1 MAYSMGHAV
10 DARSSPAGRE
20 SQKSG
25 GSERLRRAHTEI
37 VWEER
42 AERARRE
49 ITALAVAGA
58 GVGELHAAA
67 ISLVERAV
75 PTELTCW
82 ATLDPETLMIT
93 AMISGA
99 TRIDAEYEPR
109 LAEAEYAWEE
119 PHAFAA
125 LARRRQ
131 QTARLSDLS
140 GRDLARSRRYHH
152 IWRPLGLDR
161 ELRVLF
167 PDAGSWWGAAGLVRA
182 GQDFTARE
190 TEFLAAVAPAVGGA
204 TRLAVRA
211 EAIRAGTG
219 RPAIVVLGDDGRLRG
234 MTPAARDWRDGVEE
248 LTPGRFLVMMR
259 VLAQAARTSPSGG
272 CHGRLRDA
280 RGRWAQLEASPLIGS
295 AQGQIAITIEP
306 TSGERLVVLLL
317 AAYGLSA
324 REREVSRQVLAGHST
339 TEIAD
344 RLVISPHTVQDHL
357 KSVFAKTGVRS
368 RGELIARLRP
378 VDA

>member
-1 MAYSMGHAV
+1 M
-10 DARSSPAGRE
+10 
-20 SQKSG
+20 
-25 GSERLRRAHTEI
+25 T
-37 VWEER
+37 
-42 AERARRE
+42 
-49 ITALAVAGA
+49 GA

-67 ISLVERAV
+67 IAVVERSV

-82 ATLDPETLMIT
+82 ATLDPESLMIT

-99 TRIDAEYEPR
+99 TRIAAEYEPR
-109 LAEAEYAWEE
+109 LAEAEYAREE

-131 QTARLSDLS
+131 PTARLSDLP
-140 GRDLARSRRYHH
+140 GPELARSRRYHE

-167 PDAGSWWGAAGLVRA
+167 PDAGSWWGAAGMVRA
-182 GQDFTARE
+182 GQDFSARE
-190 TEFLAAVAPAVGGA
+190 TEFLAAVAPTVGGA

-211 EAIRAGTG
+211 EAARAGTG
-219 RPAIVVLGDDGRLRG
+219 RPAIVVLGADGRLRG
-234 MTPAARDWRDGVEE
+234 MTAAARDWRDGVEE

-259 VLAQAARTSPSGG
+259 ILARGARSSPSGS

-280 RGRWAQLEASPLIGS
+280 RGRWAQLEASPLIG
-295 AQGQIAITIEP
+295 GTEDQIAITIEP
-306 TSGERLVVLLL
+306 ASGERLVVLLL
-317 AAYGLSA
+317 AAYGLSV
-324 REREVSRQVLAGHST
+324 REREICRQVLAGHST

-357 KSVFAKTGVRS
+357 KSVFGKTGVRS
-368 RGELIARLRP
+368 RGELTALLRP
-378 VDA
+378 VDADGA